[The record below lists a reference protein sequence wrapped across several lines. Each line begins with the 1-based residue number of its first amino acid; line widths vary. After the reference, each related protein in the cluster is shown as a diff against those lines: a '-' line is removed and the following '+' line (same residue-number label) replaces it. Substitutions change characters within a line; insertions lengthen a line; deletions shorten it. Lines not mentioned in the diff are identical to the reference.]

1 MPQTHVQVRQTLD
14 CTGSAECQKLRRV
27 RARASYLLF
36 RQLYDFLKAGPS
48 VADVLRKLYDIF
60 DGRRS
65 FGSVQNAQY
74 AAESLELVL
83 RDNEEGSA
91 KRMLLSRLPST
102 RRPAEGPAGR
112 GGGRK
117 P

>member
-1 MPQTHVQVRQTLD
+1 MPQTQVQAKQALD
-14 CTGSAECQKLRRV
+14 STGSAECQKLRRV

-36 RQLYDFLKAGPS
+36 RQLYDFLKTGPS
-48 VADVLRKLYDIF
+48 AADVLRKLYDIL

-65 FGSVQNAQY
+65 FGSVRNAQY

-83 RDNEEGSA
+83 QDNEEG
-91 KRMLLSRLPST
+91 ST

-112 GGGRK
+112 GGGGK

>member
-1 MPQTHVQVRQTLD
+1 MPQTQVQVKQTSGSM
-14 CTGSAECQKLRRV
+14 GSAECQKLRRV

-36 RQLYDFLKAGPS
+36 RQLYDFLKTGPS
-48 VADVLRKLYDIF
+48 AADVLRKLYDIL

-65 FGSVQNAQY
+65 FGSVRNAQY

-83 RDNEEGSA
+83 QDNEEG
-91 KRMLLSRLPST
+91 ST

-112 GGGRK
+112 GGGGK

>member
-1 MPQTHVQVRQTLD
+1 MPQTQVQVKQTSGSM
-14 CTGSAECQKLRRV
+14 GSAECQKLRRV

-36 RQLYDFLKAGPS
+36 RQLYDFLKTGPS
-48 VADVLRKLYDIF
+48 AADVLRKLYDIL

-65 FGSVQNAQY
+65 FGSVRNAQY

-91 KRMLLSRLPST
+91 KRMLLLRLPST
-102 RRPAEGPAGR
+102 RQPTDGPAGR
-112 GGGRK
+112 GGGGK